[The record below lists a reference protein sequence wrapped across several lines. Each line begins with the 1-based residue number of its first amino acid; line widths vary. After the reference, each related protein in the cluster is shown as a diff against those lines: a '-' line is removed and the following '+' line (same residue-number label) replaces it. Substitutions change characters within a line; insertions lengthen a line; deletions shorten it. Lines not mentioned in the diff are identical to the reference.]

1 LSETNVTDSGWKLAA
16 AGTAAGTAA
25 AAAAAAAADG
35 VDPEATAPPVS
46 SPTATIPAAT
56 SPALTTLDID
66 RHDPFALITTRI
78 RCKCEPIADPGW
90 AGLPI
95 WPRKCPAT
103 LDVLSRSMRKTA
115 KSGLGGVVGAQK

>member
-25 AAAAAAAADG
+25 AAAA
-35 VDPEATAPPVS
+35 
-46 SPTATIPAAT
+46 AAT